1 MSSKK
6 NLLLVLF
13 IIGFIIGLILFLD
26 EIRIVPYLEGITP
39 LLDDIGFPER
49 ILPDLSQ
56 FHIAGLHHWI
66 FGVVLMLGCG
76 VGLVYTV
83 KKVDD

>member
-13 IIGFIIGLILFLD
+13 IIGFIIGMILFID
-26 EIRIVPYLEGITP
+26 EIRIVPFLEGITP
-39 LLDDIGFPER
+39 FLDDIRFPER

-56 FHIAGLHHWI
+56 FHFAGFHHWI
-66 FGVVLMLGCG
+66 FGVVLMLGSG
-76 VGLVYTV
+76 VGLLYTV
-83 KKVDD
+83 KKVND